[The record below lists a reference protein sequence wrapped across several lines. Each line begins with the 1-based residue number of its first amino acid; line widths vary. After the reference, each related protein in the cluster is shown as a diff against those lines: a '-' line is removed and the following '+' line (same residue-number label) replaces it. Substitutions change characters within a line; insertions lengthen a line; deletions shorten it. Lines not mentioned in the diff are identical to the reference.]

1 MEFDVHNEMSFSS
14 FLAGELLFN
23 KRVSMVEL
31 SKVMNDFSVKYNF
44 YISDHSNDFDKLIR
58 FVEFNGDFIELKY
71 NYDFELRTGDKVIT
85 LYDYLYDFTT
95 REVREYFGISD
106 REDIII
112 YKPQSSK
119 IKKLNILS
127 KIKKTKVYV

>member
-23 KRVSMVEL
+23 KSVSMIDL
-31 SKVMNDFSVKYNF
+31 TRLMHDFSMKYNF

-58 FVEFNGDFIELKY
+58 FVDFNGDFIELKY
-71 NYDFELRTGDKVIT
+71 NYDFELQLGDKVIS

-95 REVREYFGISD
+95 KDVREYFGIPD
-106 REDIII
+106 REDVII
-112 YKPQSSK
+112 YRPQSSK
-119 IKKLNILS
+119 IKKLNIFS
-127 KIKKTKVYV
+127 RIKKTKVYV